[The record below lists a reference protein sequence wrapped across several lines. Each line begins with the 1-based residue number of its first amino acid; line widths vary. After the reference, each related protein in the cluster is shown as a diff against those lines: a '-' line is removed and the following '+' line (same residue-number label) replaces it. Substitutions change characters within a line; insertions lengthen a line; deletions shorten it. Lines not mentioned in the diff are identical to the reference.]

1 MKTTAVVL
9 RLTVSFGPLQ
19 RLPSWAVL
27 VVLLGTTFY
36 VGYSIPVQSLV
47 ALVVVLLAVAAVYNQ
62 TYPFFLQYFE
72 RW

>member
-1 MKTTAVVL
+1 
-9 RLTVSFGPLQ
+9 
-19 RLPSWAVL
+19 L

-36 VGYSIPVQSLV
+36 VVRVEPFPAAYGLVGYSIPVQSLV